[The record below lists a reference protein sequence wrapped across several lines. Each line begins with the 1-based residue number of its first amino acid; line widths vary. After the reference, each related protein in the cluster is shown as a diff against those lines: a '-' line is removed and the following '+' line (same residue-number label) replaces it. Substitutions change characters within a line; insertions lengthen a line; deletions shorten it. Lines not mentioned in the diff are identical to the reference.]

1 MSTLIKLDDMSER
14 IIRVNEL
21 CERLGV
27 TRQTIWEW
35 EKEGKI
41 PPSFKLTENG
51 RAAGWLSSDIDK
63 FLVERKNTVNENQKE
78 VTIQ

>member
-1 MSTLIKLDDMSER
+1 MTDR

-21 CERLGV
+21 SIRLGV

-41 PPSFKLTENG
+41 PPRFKLTENG
-51 RAAGWLSSDIDK
+51 RAAGWLSSDIDE
-63 FLVERKNTVNENQKE
+63 FLIERKNSINDNQG
-78 VTIQ
+78 TGAIQ